1 MEIKLQEVIDTIN
14 QLKITKASLSG
25 RREQLISQ
33 LNTSILPE
41 FEKLGVTVDN
51 IDNTI
56 KVEEEDITKSYNQ
69 ILELLSTVNKGI

>member
-25 RREQLISQ
+25 RKEQLISQ
-33 LNTSILPE
+33 LNTTILPE

>member
-25 RREQLISQ
+25 RKEQLISQ
-33 LNTSILPE
+33 LNTTILPE

-69 ILELLSTVNKGI
+69 ILELLSAVNKGI

>member
-25 RREQLISQ
+25 RKEQLISQ
-33 LNTSILPE
+33 LNTTILPE

-56 KVEEEDITKSYNQ
+56 KVEEEDIPKSYNQ
-69 ILELLSTVNKGI
+69 ILELLSTVNKRI

>member
-25 RREQLISQ
+25 RKEQLISQ
-33 LNTSILPE
+33 LNTTILPE

-56 KVEEEDITKSYNQ
+56 KVEEEDSTKSYNQ

>member
-25 RREQLISQ
+25 RKEQLISQ

>member
-1 MEIKLQEVIDTIN
+1 MEIRLQEVIDTIN

-25 RREQLISQ
+25 RKEQLISQ

>member
-1 MEIKLQEVIDTIN
+1 MVIKLQEVIDTIN

-25 RREQLISQ
+25 RKEQLISQ

>member
-1 MEIKLQEVIDTIN
+1 MAIKLQEVIDTIN

-25 RREQLISQ
+25 RKEQLISQ